1 MDDSSPT
8 SILQDERSTS
18 TVFILQKDLTDPN
31 GMINQRR
38 IPRICHRMVSKKQ
51 TEQGRG
57 SMSSESQEEV
67 REARSY
73 EHTRKKRQATP
84 AFKLLTYLLYSG
96 YSPCIRVSEG
106 REFVYITNFR
116 QLGRMMG
123 TSVTAYRIRNW
134 LLFLEDRG
142 YIDSVSFSQNLRTAR
157 IRLRPPRNVGVLRV

>member
-1 MDDSSPT
+1 
-8 SILQDERSTS
+8 
-18 TVFILQKDLTDPN
+18 
-31 GMINQRR
+31 MINQRR
-38 IPRICHRMVSKKQ
+38 IPEFCNRMVSKKQ

-57 SMSSESQEEV
+57 GMSSESQEEV
-67 REARSY
+67 RDVRSY

-96 YSPCIRVSEG
+96 YSPCIQVSEG
-106 REFVYITNFR
+106 RDCVYITNFR

-142 YIDSVSFSQNLRTAR
+142 YVDSVVFSENLRQAR
-157 IRLRPPRNVGVLRV
+157 VKLRPPRNVGVLRV